1 MSASAEIELRLINWG
16 RWSRQ
21 VGGRG
26 AKSSPLYSLMLAH
39 GSVTIE
45 QAPTGIGI
53 DAADAEAMERL
64 IVRRCG
70 KGEREML
77 IMLFVRG
84 LSRGKV
90 CHEFNIPRR
99 RLERVLDEIFLA
111 LEDGSDIIT
120 PTT

>member
-1 MSASAEIELRLINWG
+1 MSRSSDVEIRLINWG

-21 VGGRG
+21 GARAGGT
-26 AKSSPLYSLMLAH
+26 SPLYALMLEN
-39 GSVTIE
+39 GSVMVGGSD
-45 QAPTGIGI
+45 PG
-53 DAADAEAMERL
+53 DVDPKDAEAMERL

-84 LSRGKV
+84 MSRGKI

-99 RLERVLDEIFLA
+99 RLEAVLDHIFNNLCEI
-111 LEDGSDIIT
+111 DV
-120 PTT
+120 

>member
-1 MSASAEIELRLINWG
+1 MSASADVELRLINWG

-21 VGGRG
+21 YGGARAG
-26 AKSSPLYSLMLAH
+26 TSPLYALMLEH
-39 GSVTIE
+39 GSVMVGGSD
-45 QAPTGIGI
+45 PGGVN
-53 DAADAEAMERL
+53 AADAEAMERQ

-84 LSRGKV
+84 MSRGKI

-99 RLERVLDEIFLA
+99 RLEAVLDHIFNNLGA
-111 LEDGSDIIT
+111 IDV
-120 PTT
+120 